1 MPLLRN
7 TVSELLRGNLSIET
21 ACATA
26 RDAIAGSPESV
37 AGIRTRVLRS
47 AGEVQR
53 DVADLAAYIAE
64 VSPAAPGKWAATLLM
79 LHVQLALGALP
90 SAVRLATS
98 VVQVSRGTCVPS
110 AARFA
115 VAIADSVLAFPGELT
130 FAEGELLR
138 LGRYRFS
145 RIAAGQDPDL

>member
-1 MPLLRN
+1 
-7 TVSELLRGNLSIET
+7 
-21 ACATA
+21 
-26 RDAIAGSPESV
+26 
-37 AGIRTRVLRS
+37 
-47 AGEVQR
+47 
-53 DVADLAAYIAE
+53 
-64 VSPAAPGKWAATLLM
+64 M
-79 LHVQLALGALP
+79 LQVQLALGSLP

-115 VAIADSVLAFPGELT
+115 VAIADSVLVFSDELT
-130 FAEGELLR
+130 SVDVELLR